1 MSKIQCTT
9 CGGMSEVGDSLKG
22 TCEYCGCAI
31 SLKRISSFNGFKSAE
46 ISKVRVSLEKSTDE
60 EAENKDLALGL
71 CYLQVENFTL
81 AKKKLMQVIE
91 NTPECCEGYYY
102 YAIALLNGRPLSEIT
117 MKEARQ
123 ITEYLQTAIA
133 LDEDFVFPKLLYALV
148 CLEYYEAN
156 ELLPPDDGNEILDS
170 IDSEVDSHELEF
182 FQQAVN
188 TSFFD
193 DCE

>member
-31 SLKRISSFNGFKSAE
+31 SLKRISSFNGISAPE
-46 ISKVRVSLEKSTDE
+46 IAKVRVSLEQSSDA
-60 EAENKDLALGL
+60 EAENKDLALAL
-71 CYLQVENFTL
+71 CYLKVGNFTL

-102 YAIALLNGRPLSEIT
+102 YAVALLNGRAIGTIT

-123 ITEYLQTAIA
+123 LAEYLKTAMA
-133 LDEDFVFPKLLYALV
+133 LDESFVFPKLLYALI

-156 ELLPPDDGNEILDS
+156 ELLPPDDGNAILNS
-170 IDSEVDSHELEF
+170 IDSEVDTQELEF
-182 FQQAVN
+182 FKESVN
-188 TSFFD
+188 TEFF
-193 DCE
+193 